1 MENKSKNG
9 RYAFQYPLNIRNDE
23 KEIKL
28 YERFMEV
35 AESNFSNRRMALLQ
49 AMSLYVR
56 EYGDKE

>member
-1 MENKSKNG
+1 MENKKGNS

-35 AESNFSNRRMALLQ
+35 AENNFSNRRLALLN
-49 AMSLYVR
+49 AMQLYIR
-56 EYGDKE
+56 EYGDEE